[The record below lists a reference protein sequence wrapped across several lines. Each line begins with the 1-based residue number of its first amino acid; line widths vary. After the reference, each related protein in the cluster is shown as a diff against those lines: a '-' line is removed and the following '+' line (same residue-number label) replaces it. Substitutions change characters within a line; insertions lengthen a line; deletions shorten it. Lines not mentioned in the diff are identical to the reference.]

1 MTDGTPQQ
9 WLLLL
14 LLGGVSGSVGQIV
27 RSLAGI
33 HKLRSEAA
41 AVGTTPTD
49 LFEAP
54 RLIYSLVVGF
64 AAGAVAAIS
73 TTSIDAR
80 VDSQLIL
87 GFAAAGYAGTD
98 FLEAFVQSRLSPAAR
113 AATGTEPAKTADI
126 PRGTTEP
133 GTAPAGPS
141 LPPAVG

>member
-9 WLLLL
+9 WLLLP
-14 LLGGVSGSVGQIV
+14 GGVSGSVGQIA

-41 AVGTTPTD
+41 AVGTTPSD
-49 LFEAP
+49 LFEAS

-64 AAGAVAAIS
+64 AAGAVAALS
-73 TTSIDAR
+73 TTSVDAR

-98 FLEAFVQSRLSPAAR
+98 FLEAFVQSRLSPAVR
-113 AATGTEPAKTADI
+113 AAAKA
-126 PRGTTEP
+126 EP
-133 GTAPAGPS
+133 GAAPA